1 MVQIP
6 LGQHKYISIY
16 YASPVRKEKIVRS
29 TVLYK
34 MALFLTVNF
43 ETELGDL
50 HSHFVDQGHTS
61 NMLSDSIGFH
71 IKN

>member
-50 HSHFVDQGHTS
+50 DQGNTS
-61 NMLSDSIGFH
+61 SMLSDSIGFH